1 MDFEYPS
8 YPMRLLA
15 KWHKQVPSL
24 EGYQRKREI
33 QLCFAVSDNCK
44 KGFSLRALLVEK
56 ACSYNEVS
64 PLFFLSNVYY
74 AK

>member
-44 KGFSLRALLVEK
+44 KGAVTHKK
-56 ACSYNEVS
+56 A
-64 PLFFLSNVYY
+64 
-74 AK
+74 AHK